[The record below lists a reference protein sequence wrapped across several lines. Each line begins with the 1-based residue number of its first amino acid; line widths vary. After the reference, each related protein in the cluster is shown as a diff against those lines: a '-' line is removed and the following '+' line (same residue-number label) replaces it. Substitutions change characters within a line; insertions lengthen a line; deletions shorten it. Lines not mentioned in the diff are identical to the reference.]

1 MDFDSCRRSHGS
13 IDLIKLYEKE
23 FGFPPK
29 ETGKSFLADIME
41 RFDIVSR
48 QSATIA
54 VICARYQDLLD
65 IKMERQE
72 DERRERDGDWR
83 KF

>member
-1 MDFDSCRRSHGS
+1 MDFDSCRRAHGS
-13 IDLIKLYEKE
+13 LDLIRLYEVE
-23 FGFPPK
+23 FGCPPL
-29 ETGKSFLADIME
+29 ETGRAFLADIME

-54 VICARYQDLLD
+54 VMCARYQDLGDL
-65 IKMERQE
+65 KN
-72 DERRERDGDWR
+72 ERDGDWR